1 MRVRTTRLTISK
13 RLSTPGGV
21 RVLYEL
27 SRRYLALV
35 QAAIPA
41 FNLAANPYR
50 AILASVPAL
59 EEPVSRTES
68 VNWAPVLGLRSFQ

>member
-1 MRVRTTRLTISK
+1 MLFSEYWCADHEMSCPMRVRTTRLTISK

-27 SRRYLALV
+27 NRRYPALA

-41 FNLAANPYR
+41 LTSRQP
-50 AILASVPAL
+50 VPCDPRVRPL
-59 EEPVSRTES
+59 P
-68 VNWAPVLGLRSFQ
+68 